1 MSRLI
6 PRLFATALLL
16 MAGAAQ
22 AHTCATPT
30 VQGAIG
36 ARYQQLGGS
45 NGPLGCPLSGESNT
59 PNDGRYVQFE
69 HGQIARAPRQGD
81 GMFIAAWQAGD
92 SVMLNWGSTAIH
104 FDKFQVRYDFNHRN
118 LGQDDW
124 AGGTRGQYQLN
135 AMQAGNYG
143 FSVQGCN
150 GDCQGWDKT
159 VEVFVDVANPQGV
172 GGGLKVVSRLSTL
185 QSTLFDRP
193 GFFRDALNAAW
204 SAARG
209 PLCDQITQQAGVADG
224 AGKGYTLY
232 NIVCKLAPAGVLF
245 LDDASG
251 TTGAIDL
258 TFDVPHNYIEATTT
272 QPTVFGAYA
281 DPRFSL
287 TYEIALHLRIDLAN
301 LKVLG
306 VDYAAINASKPDSH
320 NASADVLKALD
331 ALLQS
336 GILRQAR
343 AAVQQSGSLD
353 VDAINAALQRAGNPI
368 AANLH
373 GTAPS
378 YAINNGDVTVTIA
391 SAMPVAQELDP
402 NAGRERRLRELTS
415 PPPRAPIAPA
425 PARVRRIPLAPPRH

>member
-1 MSRLI
+1 MSHLI
-6 PRLFATALLL
+6 PRLFTTALLL
-16 MAGAAQ
+16 MAAAAH
-22 AHTCATPT
+22 AHTCTRPT

-45 NGPLGCPLSGESNT
+45 SGPLGCPLSGEADAGNG
-59 PNDGRYVQFE
+59 GRHAQFE
-69 HGQIARAPRQGD
+69 HGQIAWAPRQGD
-81 GMFIAAWQAGD
+81 GMLIAAWQAGD
-92 SVMLNWGSTAIH
+92 SVMLSWGSTATH
-104 FDKFQVRYDFNHRN
+104 FDKFLVRYDFNHRN
-118 LGQDDW
+118 IGQDDW
-124 AGGTRGQYQLN
+124 TGGTSGQYQLN

-172 GGGLKVVSRLSTL
+172 DGGLKIVSRFPGL

-272 QPTVFGAYA
+272 QPTVLGSYA

-331 ALLQS
+331 ALLQT
-336 GILRQAR
+336 GILRQAQ
-343 AAVQQSGSLD
+343 AAVRQSGSLD
-353 VDAINAALQRAGNPI
+353 VDAINAALQRGGNPV
-368 AANLH
+368 ADNLH

-391 SAMPVAQELDP
+391 STGPVAQKLDP
-402 NAGRERRLRELTS
+402 NADRERTIRQQSS
-415 PPPRAPIAPA
+415 PLPRAPIAPA
-425 PARVRRIPLAPPRH
+425 PVQLHPRAPRRP